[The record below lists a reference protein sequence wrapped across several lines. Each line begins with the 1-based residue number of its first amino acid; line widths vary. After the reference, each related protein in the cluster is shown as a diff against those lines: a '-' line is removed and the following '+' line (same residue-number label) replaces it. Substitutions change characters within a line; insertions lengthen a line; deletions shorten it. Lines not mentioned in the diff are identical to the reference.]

1 MKETNQGLAD
11 KKVLV
16 TGAGSGIGQAIACT
30 MASQGA
36 VVAVHARSLDKT
48 ESAVSQICRAGGKAF
63 GVFADLGDV
72 IAIENMC
79 DQALS
84 QLGGI
89 DIVVNNAGF
98 FGVSHI
104 LDMDVDYWELNFKV
118 HVTAPMLITRYTVP
132 TMIEQGHGGSLIY
145 IGSTSSTQPDPDW
158 VAYAASKHAV
168 VGLMKAAAAD
178 FGKHRIRSNAIA
190 PAWVETPMAARY
202 FTEKSS
208 KTGDDFQT
216 LYNDEMP
223 AGALNT
229 RISAQSI
236 ADLAVFLATDSGC
249 HISGQTLSVCGGM
262 VMR

>member
-1 MKETNQGLAD
+1 
-11 KKVLV
+11 
-16 TGAGSGIGQAIACT
+16 
-30 MASQGA
+30 MA
-36 VVAVHARSLDKT
+36 
-48 ESAVSQICRAGGKAF
+48 
-63 GVFADLGDV
+63 ADLSEPA
-72 IAIENMC
+72 AIECMC
-79 DQALS
+79 TQALD

-132 TMIEQGHGGSLIY
+132 TMIEQNRGGSLIY

-178 FGKHRIRSNAIA
+178 FGEHRIRSNAIA
-190 PAWVETPMAARY
+190 PAWVETPMAQRY
-202 FTEKSS
+202 FSDKS
-208 KTGDDFQT
+208 KQTGDDFTT
-216 LYNDEMP
+216 LYDSEMP